1 MPRLLCLLAL
11 VALITRP
18 AGAAT
23 IALGDADITFSPPP
37 GYCLF
42 DRSEPLDAEFVDVM
56 EQALGTDT
64 RVLAAFAECTQLS
77 VWRKGLV
84 SYLQDYGFLTTQRT
98 DEAHRMPEPRR
109 AVVATLARALARAD
123 IEAEA
128 DRVRQRSEGVTAARL
143 GQMERLGVLH
153 ADADAVYFGLVAAVA
168 TAEGRVHDALEIGA
182 MTLIKGRIVS
192 YLLYGA
198 FAGAPSVEAM
208 LAAQR
213 QNMARLIG
221 TN

>member
-1 MPRLLCLLAL
+1 MPRLLHIFALLAL
-11 VALITRP
+11 FMRP
-18 AGAAT
+18 TDAAA
-23 IALGDADITFSPPP
+23 IALGDTEIAFSPPP
-37 GYCLF
+37 GYCTF
-42 DRSEPLDAEFVDVM
+42 DPAEPLDAEFVDVM

-64 RVLAAFAECTQLS
+64 RILAAFAECTQLS
-77 VWRKGLV
+77 VWRKGLI
-84 SYLQDYGFLTTQRT
+84 SSLQDYGFLTTQRT
-98 DEAHRMPEPRR
+98 DEAHHMPEPRR
-109 AVVATLARALARAD
+109 AVVATLARALAQAD

-128 DRVRQRSEGVTAARL
+128 NRVRERGEGLTAARL
-143 GQMERLGVLH
+143 GQTERLGVLH
-153 ADADAVYFGLVAAVA
+153 ADGDAVYFGLVAAVA

-182 MTLIKGRIVS
+182 MTLLNGRIVS

-208 LAAQR
+208 LAVQR